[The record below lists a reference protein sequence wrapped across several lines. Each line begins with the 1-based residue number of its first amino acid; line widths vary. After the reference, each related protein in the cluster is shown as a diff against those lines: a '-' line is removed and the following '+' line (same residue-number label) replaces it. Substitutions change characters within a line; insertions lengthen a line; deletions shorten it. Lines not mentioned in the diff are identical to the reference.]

1 MKKIFTFLL
10 SGLSFGLLAQ
20 NYSVYQ
26 TNNSQTVNSAT
37 LTNGSFIT
45 INTSV
50 STSSLSPTVSTFKV
64 KMVNNSTNTMTLS
77 VKRQIVYHNPP
88 LLLNGAGGIPDT
100 YFCFGFNCFPS
111 SVNSPGPAD
120 YCILGPSGSTVAPF
134 DNSKDNGTP
143 FVLDLA
149 EGLVQGKYFVN
160 YTVFDVNNIND
171 SVCFTVKYNEFLSV
185 SENTDVIETV
195 GNLYP
200 NPTTNN
206 VQLSL
211 VLKQESPVKIQVYN
225 SLGSLIYN
233 GIEQKLSGKNKLSIN
248 CTNFNSGLYF
258 VIVTAGNSKVTKRLV
273 INK

>member
-1 MKKIFTFLL
+1 MKKLFTFLL
-10 SGLSFGLLAQ
+10 IGSSLGLLAQ

-26 TNNSQTVNSAT
+26 TNNSQTINSAT

-50 STSSLSPTVSTFKV
+50 TTDTTSPTVSTFKV
-64 KMVNNSTNTMTLS
+64 KLVNNSTNTMTLS
-77 VKRQIVYHNPP
+77 VVRRIVYHNP
-88 LLLNGAGGIPDT
+88 LLQLNGLGNVPDT

-120 YCILGPSGSTVAPF
+120 YCILGPSGSTVSPF

-160 YTVFDVNNIND
+160 YTVFDVNNVND

-185 SENTDVIETV
+185 SENNDVIETV
-195 GNLYP
+195 GNLSP
-200 NPTTNN
+200 NPANN
-206 VQLSL
+206 HVQLSL
-211 VLKQESPVKIQVYN
+211 VLKKESPVKIQVYN
-225 SLGSLIYN
+225 SLGSLVYN
-233 GIEQKLSGKNKLSIN
+233 GIEQKLSGKNKLSVD

-258 VIVTAGNSKVTKRLV
+258 VAVTAGNSKITKRLV
-273 INK
+273 VNK